1 MVVIV
6 ISGPGGVGKGTVVS
20 DLVASDDKLWLS
32 RSWTTRDRRDGE
44 AADAYNF
51 VTEDQFSDHV
61 ERGGFIEW
69 VEFLDYRQGSP
80 LPEPPP
86 GCDVLFEIDVV
97 GAGRIKEL
105 FPDALLIFIDAPD
118 REEQESRLRSRGDDE
133 ERVQQRLKK
142 AAEEKAKASQ
152 LPFEVVINDDLAAA
166 VQEVGNL
173 IAAARGSGSG

>member
-1 MVVIV
+1 MLVIV

-32 RSWTTRDRRDGE
+32 RSWTTRDRREGE

-61 ERGGFIEW
+61 QRGGFIEW

-80 LPEPPP
+80 LPEPPA

-97 GAGRIKEL
+97 GAARIKEM
-105 FPDALLIFIDAPD
+105 FPDSLLIFIDAPD
-118 REEQESRLRSRGDDE
+118 REEQESRLRSRGDAE

-142 AAEEKAKASQ
+142 AAEEMAKASEM
-152 LPFEVVINDDLAAA
+152 PFEIVVNDDLDVA
-166 VQEVGNL
+166 VQEVRNL
-173 IAAARGSGSG
+173 IVAARGAGG